1 MKRIA
6 LLVLA
11 LATNAIADE
20 DEMIQMEAV
29 DFETGIQ
36 TIKDCL
42 DGAETTID
50 ELNLIRQKMLEI
62 KEDEDI
68 DEETKEYFLTYG
80 RYIACILEKEDLIKD
95 SKLVVDKIMKENE
108 KDDTPLNK
116 KDLEKCLNSLN
127 EGDLNL
133 EQRAF
138 GLVLCFQNVKLASPN
153 KR

>member
-42 DGAETTID
+42 DGAETTI
-50 ELNLIRQKMLEI
+50 
-62 KEDEDI
+62 
-68 DEETKEYFLTYG
+68 
-80 RYIACILEKEDLIKD
+80 
-95 SKLVVDKIMKENE
+95 V
-108 KDDTPLNK
+108 
-116 KDLEKCLNSLN
+116 N